1 MKFSLRS
8 FARCIPAFA
17 LAIALGVPALSAA
30 AEPVTLNFVNAEID
44 AVAKAISQMT
54 GRNFLLDP
62 RVKGTINIV
71 SSGPIPREE
80 VYAVFLSALRLHG
93 LAAVEARG
101 VTKIVPEADAKQ
113 NAGPVLEASS
123 RTPGDQVVTM
133 VYPLQF
139 ESAAQIL
146 PVLRPLIPANN
157 TISALAGSNTLV
169 ITDYADN
176 AKRIRKIIEALDRP
190 DSGNVTVLPLRYASV
205 LDLAPV
211 VSKLLPEAPAGTPP
225 GPQRMLI
232 APDVR
237 TNSLLIRSDNPT
249 QVARIRAL
257 VESLDTP
264 ARSAATV
271 RVVYLRNADATRLAE
286 TLRSIVAGE
295 SRPAGLPPAPVPA
308 GGLVP
313 APTSSAAA
321 GGTFIQADPATN
333 SLIIAAPDALY
344 NSLRAVI
351 DQLDARRAQVHL
363 EALIAE
369 VSSDRAAQFGIQFQ
383 SLSSGTDT
391 GARAFG
397 GTNFSTT
404 PGTNILSIAANPA
417 NVGPGLNVGV
427 IRGRISLPGIGE
439 ILNLGLL
446 ARALEGDAD
455 ANILS
460 TPNLLTMDNEEARII
475 VGQNIPIV
483 TGSYAQATSTG
494 TGAAVNPF
502 QTIERRDVGLTL
514 RVRPQVAEGRTV
526 KLRVFQEVSNVQD
539 TTNPAGIITNKR
551 SIESTIVV
559 EDGEIVVLGGLMQDD
574 VKNAI
579 DKVPGLGDIPGLGQ
593 LFRYDSRRRVK
604 TNLMVF
610 LRPVVLMDP
619 AATGTI
625 TRDRY
630 EYIRNEQGNTVV
642 PAHWLLPDVPTP
654 RLPPLAPG
662 TSGEQRPTVSR

>member
-1 MKFSLRS
+1 MLRWI
-8 FARCIPAFA
+8 ARSIPAVA
-17 LAIALGVPALSAA
+17 LAAALGAPVIPAA

-113 NAGPVLEASS
+113 NAGPVIEANS
-123 RTPGDQVVTM
+123 RTAGDQVVTM

-157 TISALAGSNTLV
+157 AISALAGTNTLV

-190 DSGNVTVLPLRYASV
+190 DTGNVTVLPLRYASV

-211 VSKLLPEAPAGTPP
+211 VSKLLPDAPAGTPA
-225 GPQRMLI
+225 GPQRLLI
-232 APDVR
+232 APDAR

-295 SRPAGLPPAPVPA
+295 SRPAGPSPAAAPA

-313 APTSSAAA
+313 APSMAASA
-321 GGTFIQADPATN
+321 GTFIQADASTN

-391 GARAFG
+391 GSRAFG

-404 PGTNILSIAANPA
+404 PGTNILSIAANPG
-417 NVGPGLNVGV
+417 NVGTGLNIGV
-427 IRGRISLPGIGE
+427 IRGRITLPGIGE
-439 ILNLGLL
+439 ILNLGVL

-514 RVRPQVAEGRTV
+514 RVRPQVTEGRTV

-551 SIESTIVV
+551 SIESTVIV

-630 EYIRNEQGNTVV
+630 EYIRNEQGNTIV

-654 RLPPLAPG
+654 RLPPLSPG
-662 TSGEQRPTVSR
+662 TSAEPRPTVSR

>member
-1 MKFSLRS
+1 MNLPATLRS
-8 FARCIPAFA
+8 LARSIPALA
-17 LAIALGVPALSAA
+17 LAIALAAPIVPAA

-44 AVAKAISQMT
+44 AVAKAVGQLT

-71 SSGPIPREE
+71 SSSPVPREQ

-93 LAAVEARG
+93 LAAVEAGG

-113 NAGPVLEASS
+113 NTTPVIEAGS
-123 RTPGDQVVTM
+123 RTSGDQVVTM

-157 TISALAGSNTLV
+157 AISALAGSNTLV

-176 AKRIRKIIEALDRP
+176 ARRIRRIIEALDRP
-190 DSGNVTVLPLRYASV
+190 DSGNVTVVPLRYASV

-211 VSKLLPEAPAGTPP
+211 ISKLLPEVPTGTPAAV
-225 GPQRMLI
+225 QRLLI
-232 APDVR
+232 APDAR

-249 QVARIRAL
+249 QVARIRVL
-257 VESLDTP
+257 IESLDTP

-271 RVVYLRNADATRLAE
+271 RVVYLRNAEATRLAE
-286 TLRSIVAGE
+286 TLRAIVGAE
-295 SRPAGLPPAPVPA
+295 SRPAAAAAPTPGSALVAPVP
-308 GGLVP
+308 
-313 APTSSAAA
+313 SSASAS
-321 GGTFIQADPATN
+321 FIQADPATN

-369 VSSDRAAQFGIQFQ
+369 VSSDKAAQFGIQFQ

-391 GARAFG
+391 GSRTIG

-404 PGTNILSIAANPA
+404 PGTNILGIAANPA
-417 NVGPGLNVGV
+417 SVGSGLNVGV
-427 IRGRISLPGIGE
+427 IRGRVSLPGIGE
-439 ILNLGLL
+439 ILNLGVL
-446 ARALEGDAD
+446 ARALEADAD

-460 TPNLLTMDNEEARII
+460 TPNLLTMDNEEAKII
-475 VGQNIPIV
+475 VGQNVPFI
-483 TGSYAQATSTG
+483 TGSFAQATSTA
-494 TGAAVNPF
+494 TGGAVNPF

-514 RVRPQVAEGRTV
+514 RVRPQVTEGRTV

-551 SIESTIVV
+551 SIESTVVV

-574 VKNAI
+574 VKNTM
-579 DKVPGLGDIPGLGQ
+579 DKVPVLGDIPGLGQ
-593 LFRYDSRRRVK
+593 LFRYDARRRTK

-619 AATGTI
+619 AAAGTI

-630 EYIRNEQGNTVV
+630 EYIRNEQGSVVV

-654 RLPPLAPG
+654 RLPPMPG
-662 TSGEQRPTVSR
+662 SPAEARPSVSR

>member
-1 MKFSLRS
+1 MK
-8 FARCIPAFA
+8 IPKMPRWIAGCA
-17 LAIALGVPALSAA
+17 LAAALVLGGMTAPTA

-71 SSGPIPREE
+71 SAGPVPRDE
-80 VYAVFLSALRLHG
+80 VYSVFLSALRLHG
-93 LAAVEARG
+93 LAAVESRG

-113 NAGPVLEASS
+113 NAGPVIEAGS

-157 TISALAGSNTLV
+157 AISALAGSNTLV

-190 DSGNVTVLPLRYASV
+190 DAGSVTVLPLRHASV

-211 VSKLLPEAPAGTPP
+211 ISKLLPEQPAGAAPA
-225 GPQRMLI
+225 PQQRLLI

-237 TNSLLIRSDNPT
+237 TNSLLVRSDNPT
-249 QVARIRAL
+249 QVARIRVL

-264 ARSAATV
+264 ARSAAAV

-295 SRPAGLPPAPVPA
+295 SRPVSNAPAP
-308 GGLVP
+308 GSGLVP
-313 APTSSAAA
+313 QPSIPAASTA
-321 GGTFIQADPATN
+321 GTFIQADPATN

-344 NSLRAVI
+344 NSLRVVI

-369 VSSDRAAQFGIQFQ
+369 VGSDRAAQFGIQFQ

-391 GARAFG
+391 GSRAFG

-404 PGTNILSIAANPA
+404 PGTNILSIAANPG

-427 IRGRISLPGIGE
+427 IRGRITLPGIGE
-439 ILNLGLL
+439 ILNLGVL

-460 TPNLLTMDNEEARII
+460 TPNLLTMDNEEAKIV
-475 VGQNIPIV
+475 VGQNIPII
-483 TGSYAQATSTG
+483 TGSYAQATAAG
-494 TGAAVNPF
+494 PGAAVNPF

-514 RVRPQVAEGRTV
+514 RVRPQVTEGGTV

-539 TTNPAGIITNKR
+539 TTNPAGIITNRR
-551 SIESTIVV
+551 SIESTVVV

-574 VKNAI
+574 VKNAV
-579 DKVPGLGDIPGLGQ
+579 DKVPVLGDIPGVGQ

-610 LRPVVLMDP
+610 LRPVVLRDP
-619 AATGTI
+619 AAAGAI

-630 EYIRNEQGNTVV
+630 EYIRNEQGTAVV

-654 RLPPLAPG
+654 RLPPL
-662 TSGEQRPTVSR
+662 SGGAGEVRPQVSR

>member
-1 MKFSLRS
+1 ML
-8 FARCIPAFA
+8 A
-17 LAIALGVPALSAA
+17 LMIALGTPILPAA

-113 NAGPVLEASS
+113 NAGPVVEASS
-123 RTPGDQVVTM
+123 RAAGDQVVTM

-157 TISALAGSNTLV
+157 AISALAGSNTLV

-205 LDLAPV
+205 LDLVPV
-211 VSKLLPEAPAGTPP
+211 LSKLLPDAPVGATPAT
-225 GPQRMLI
+225 PQRLLI
-232 APDVR
+232 APDAR

-295 SRPAGLPPAPVPA
+295 SRPAGTSPAPIPV

-313 APTSSAAA
+313 APASTASA
-321 GGTFIQADPATN
+321 GGTFIQADAATN

-344 NSLRAVI
+344 NSLRSVI

-427 IRGRISLPGIGE
+427 IRGRITLPGIGE

-460 TPNLLTMDNEEARII
+460 TPNLLTMDNEEAKII

-514 RVRPQVAEGRTV
+514 RVRPQVTEGRTV

-551 SIESTIVV
+551 SIESTVVV

-574 VKNAI
+574 VKSAI
-579 DKVPGLGDIPGLGQ
+579 DKVPGLGDIPGVGQ

-619 AATGTI
+619 AAAGTI

-630 EYIRNEQGNTVV
+630 EYIRNEQGTTVV

-654 RLPPLAPG
+654 RLPPLAPPPSAPVP
-662 TSGEQRPTVSR
+662 SGEARPTVSR

>member
-1 MKFSLRS
+1 MNLPATIRSLAHS
-8 FARCIPAFA
+8 IPALA
-17 LAIALGVPALSAA
+17 LAIALAAPSVPAA

-44 AVAKAISQMT
+44 AVAKAIAQMT

-71 SSGPIPREE
+71 SSSPVPREQ

-93 LAAVEARG
+93 LAAVEAGG

-113 NAGPVLEASS
+113 NAGPVIEAGA

-157 TISALAGSNTLV
+157 AISALAGSNTLV

-176 AKRIRKIIEALDRP
+176 ARRIRRIIEALDRP
-190 DSGNVTVLPLRYASV
+190 DSGNVTVVPLRYASV

-211 VSKLLPEAPAGTPP
+211 ISKLLPEVPAGTPAVA
-225 GPQRMLI
+225 QRLLI
-232 APDVR
+232 APDAR

-249 QVARIRAL
+249 QVARIRVL

-286 TLRSIVAGE
+286 TLRAIVGAE
-295 SRPAGLPPAPVPA
+295 SRPATAPTPGALVAPAP
-308 GGLVP
+308 
-313 APTSSAAA
+313 SAASA
-321 GGTFIQADPATN
+321 SFIQADPATN

-344 NSLRAVI
+344 NSLRTVI

-369 VSSDRAAQFGIQFQ
+369 VSSDKAAQFGIQFQ
-383 SLSSGTDT
+383 SLSSGTNT
-391 GARAFG
+391 SSRTIG

-404 PGTNILSIAANPA
+404 PGTNILGIASNPA
-417 NVGPGLNVGV
+417 SVGSGLNVGV
-427 IRGRISLPGIGE
+427 IRGRVSLPGIGE
-439 ILNLGLL
+439 ILNLGVL
-446 ARALEGDAD
+446 ARALEADAD

-460 TPNLLTMDNEEARII
+460 TPNLLTMDNEEAKII
-475 VGQNIPIV
+475 VGQNVPFI
-483 TGSYAQATSTG
+483 TGSFAQATSTA
-494 TGAAVNPF
+494 TGGAVNPF

-514 RVRPQVAEGRTV
+514 RVRPQVTEGRTV

-551 SIESTIVV
+551 SIESTVVV

-574 VKNAI
+574 VKNTM
-579 DKVPGLGDIPGLGQ
+579 DKVPVLGDIPGLGQ
-593 LFRYDSRRRVK
+593 LFRYDARRRTK

-619 AATGTI
+619 AAAGTI

-630 EYIRNEQGNTVV
+630 EYIRNEQGSVVV
-642 PAHWLLPDVPTP
+642 PAHWLLPDLPTP
-654 RLPPLAPG
+654 RLPPMPG
-662 TSGEQRPTVSR
+662 SPAEARPSVSR

>member
-1 MKFSLRS
+1 MNLPATIRALARS
-8 FARCIPAFA
+8 IPALALAFA
-17 LAIALGVPALSAA
+17 LAASIVPAA

-44 AVAKAISQMT
+44 AVAKAIAQMT

-71 SSGPIPREE
+71 SSSPVPREQ

-93 LAAVEARG
+93 LAAVDAGG

-113 NAGPVLEASS
+113 NAGPVIEAGA

-157 TISALAGSNTLV
+157 AISALAGSNTLV

-176 AKRIRKIIEALDRP
+176 ARRIRRIIEALDRP
-190 DSGNVTVLPLRYASV
+190 DSGNVTVVPLRYASV

-211 VSKLLPEAPAGTPP
+211 ISKLLPEVPAGTPAAA
-225 GPQRMLI
+225 QRLLI
-232 APDVR
+232 APDAR

-249 QVARIRAL
+249 QVARIRVL

-286 TLRSIVAGE
+286 TLRAIVGAE
-295 SRPAGLPPAPVPA
+295 SRPATAPAPA
-308 GGLVP
+308 GALVAP
-313 APTSSAAA
+313 APSSAAA
-321 GGTFIQADPATN
+321 SFIQADPATN

-369 VSSDRAAQFGIQFQ
+369 VSSDKAAQFGIQFQ

-391 GARAFG
+391 SSRAIG

-404 PGTNILSIAANPA
+404 PGTNILGIASNPA
-417 NVGPGLNVGV
+417 GVGSGLNVGV
-427 IRGRISLPGIGE
+427 IRGRVSLPGIGE
-439 ILNLGLL
+439 ILNLGVL
-446 ARALEGDAD
+446 ARALEADAD

-460 TPNLLTMDNEEARII
+460 TPNLLTMDNEEAKII
-475 VGQNIPIV
+475 VGQNVPFI
-483 TGSYAQATSTG
+483 TGSFAQATSTA
-494 TGAAVNPF
+494 TGGAVNPF

-514 RVRPQVAEGRTV
+514 RVRPQVTEGRTV

-551 SIESTIVV
+551 SIESTVVV

-574 VKNAI
+574 VKNTM
-579 DKVPGLGDIPGLGQ
+579 DKVPVLGDIPGLGQ
-593 LFRYDSRRRVK
+593 LFRYDARRRTK

-619 AATGTI
+619 AAAGTI

-630 EYIRNEQGNTVV
+630 EYIRNEQGSVVV

-654 RLPPLAPG
+654 RLPPMPG
-662 TSGEQRPTVSR
+662 SPAEARPSVSR

>member
-1 MKFSLRS
+1 
-8 FARCIPAFA
+8 
-17 LAIALGVPALSAA
+17 V
-30 AEPVTLNFVNAEID
+30 
-44 AVAKAISQMT
+44 
-54 GRNFLLDP
+54 
-62 RVKGTINIV
+62 
-71 SSGPIPREE
+71 
-80 VYAVFLSALRLHG
+80 
-93 LAAVEARG
+93 
-101 VTKIVPEADAKQ
+101 
-113 NAGPVLEASS
+113 
-123 RTPGDQVVTM
+123 
-133 VYPLQF
+133 
-139 ESAAQIL
+139 
-146 PVLRPLIPANN
+146 
-157 TISALAGSNTLV
+157 
-169 ITDYADN
+169 
-176 AKRIRKIIEALDRP
+176 
-190 DSGNVTVLPLRYASV
+190 
-205 LDLAPV
+205 
-211 VSKLLPEAPAGTPP
+211 
-225 GPQRMLI
+225 PQRLLI
-232 APDVR
+232 APDAR

-295 SRPAGLPPAPVPA
+295 SRPAGPAPVGIPA

-313 APTSSAAA
+313 TPGTTPAS
-321 GGTFIQADPATN
+321 GTFIQADPATN

-344 NSLRAVI
+344 NSLRSVI

-417 NVGPGLNVGV
+417 NVGTGLNVGV

-439 ILNLGLL
+439 ILNLGVL

-514 RVRPQVAEGRTV
+514 RVRPQVTEGRTV

-551 SIESTIVV
+551 SIESTVVV

-662 TSGEQRPTVSR
+662 TSGEPRPTVSR

>member
-1 MKFSLRS
+1 MNLPATLRS
-8 FARCIPAFA
+8 LARSIPVLA
-17 LAIALGVPALSAA
+17 LAIALAAPIVPAA

-44 AVAKAISQMT
+44 AVAKAIAQMT

-71 SSGPIPREE
+71 SSSPVPREQ

-93 LAAVEARG
+93 LAAVEAGG

-113 NAGPVLEASS
+113 NATPVIEAGA
-123 RTPGDQVVTM
+123 RTQGDQVVTM

-157 TISALAGSNTLV
+157 AISALAGSNTLV

-176 AKRIRKIIEALDRP
+176 ARRIRRIIEALDRP
-190 DSGNVTVLPLRYASV
+190 DTGNVTVVPLRYASV

-211 VSKLLPEAPAGTPP
+211 VSKLLPEVSAGTPAA
-225 GPQRMLI
+225 PQRLLI
-232 APDVR
+232 APDAR

-249 QVARIRAL
+249 QVARIRVL

-271 RVVYLRNADATRLAE
+271 RVVYLRNAEATRLAE
-286 TLRSIVAGE
+286 TLRAIVGAE
-295 SRPAGLPPAPVPA
+295 SRPATATAPTPGGALVAPAP
-308 GGLVP
+308 
-313 APTSSAAA
+313 SSAAA
-321 GGTFIQADPATN
+321 SFIQADPATN

-369 VSSDRAAQFGIQFQ
+369 VSSDKAAQFGIQFQ

-391 GARAFG
+391 SSRTIG

-404 PGTNILSIAANPA
+404 PGTNILGIASNPA
-417 NVGPGLNVGV
+417 SVGSGLTVGV
-427 IRGRISLPGIGE
+427 IRGRVSLPGIGE
-439 ILNLGLL
+439 ILNLGVL
-446 ARALEGDAD
+446 ARALEADAD

-460 TPNLLTMDNEEARII
+460 TPNLLTMDNEEAKII
-475 VGQNIPIV
+475 VGQNVPFI
-483 TGSYAQATSTG
+483 TGSFAQATSTA
-494 TGAAVNPF
+494 TGGAVNPF

-514 RVRPQVAEGRTV
+514 RVRPQVTEGRTV

-551 SIESTIVV
+551 SIESTVVV

-574 VKNAI
+574 VKNTT
-579 DKVPGLGDIPGLGQ
+579 DKVPVLGDIPGLGQ
-593 LFRYDSRRRVK
+593 LFRYDARRRTK

-619 AATGTI
+619 AAAGTI

-630 EYIRNEQGNTVV
+630 EYIRNEQGSVVV

-654 RLPPLAPG
+654 RLPPMPG
-662 TSGEQRPTVSR
+662 SAVEARPPVSR

>member
-1 MKFSLRS
+1 MNLPATIRSLARS
-8 FARCIPAFA
+8 IPVLALAFA
-17 LAIALGVPALSAA
+17 LAAPVAPAA

-44 AVAKAISQMT
+44 AVAKAIAQLT

-71 SSGPIPREE
+71 SSSPVPREQ

-93 LAAVEARG
+93 LAAVEAGG

-113 NAGPVLEASS
+113 NAGPVIEAGA

-157 TISALAGSNTLV
+157 AISALAGSNTLV

-176 AKRIRKIIEALDRP
+176 ARRIRRIIEALDRP
-190 DSGNVTVLPLRYASV
+190 DSGNVTVVPLRYASV

-211 VSKLLPEAPAGTPP
+211 ISKLLPEVPAGTPAAA
-225 GPQRMLI
+225 QRLLI
-232 APDVR
+232 APDAR

-249 QVARIRAL
+249 QVARIRVL
-257 VESLDTP
+257 IESLDTP

-286 TLRSIVAGE
+286 TLRAIVGAE
-295 SRPAGLPPAPVPA
+295 SRPATAAAPAGALVAPAP
-308 GGLVP
+308 
-313 APTSSAAA
+313 SSAVAS
-321 GGTFIQADPATN
+321 FIQADPATN

-369 VSSDRAAQFGIQFQ
+369 VSSDKAAQFGIQFQ

-391 GARAFG
+391 SSRTIG

-404 PGTNILSIAANPA
+404 PGTNILGIASNPA
-417 NVGPGLNVGV
+417 SVGSGLNVGV
-427 IRGRISLPGIGE
+427 IRGRVSLPGIGE
-439 ILNLGLL
+439 ILNLGVL
-446 ARALEGDAD
+446 ARALEADAD

-460 TPNLLTMDNEEARII
+460 TPNLLTMDNEEAKII
-475 VGQNIPIV
+475 VGQNVPFI
-483 TGSYAQATSTG
+483 TGSFAQATSTA
-494 TGAAVNPF
+494 TGGAVNPF

-514 RVRPQVAEGRTV
+514 RVRPQVTEGRTV

-551 SIESTIVV
+551 SIESTVVV

-574 VKNAI
+574 VKNTM
-579 DKVPGLGDIPGLGQ
+579 DKVPVLGDIPGLGQ
-593 LFRYDSRRRVK
+593 LFRYDARRRTK

-619 AATGTI
+619 AAAGTI
-625 TRDRY
+625 TRNRY
-630 EYIRNEQGNTVV
+630 EYIRNEQGSVVV
-642 PAHWLLPDVPTP
+642 PAHWLLPDLPTP
-654 RLPPLAPG
+654 RLPPMPG
-662 TSGEQRPTVSR
+662 SPAEARPSVSR